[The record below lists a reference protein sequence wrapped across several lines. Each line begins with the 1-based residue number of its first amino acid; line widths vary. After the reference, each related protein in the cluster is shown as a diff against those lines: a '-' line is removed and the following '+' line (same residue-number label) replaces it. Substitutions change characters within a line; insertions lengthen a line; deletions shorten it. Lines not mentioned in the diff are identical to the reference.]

1 MLSLDFECLH
11 KELIF
16 IRLTYYYLITQ
27 AVTEFFLQ
35 LKGDLTSKKFGYVTE
50 GFIDVTAGVKSV
62 IDDTV
67 ERMRKAGA
75 VVDEISIPEQK
86 LGMNELMTDAKS
98 QGVPTIKQ
106 ITQKKYNNKV
116 KQRVYVGVL
125 KGTEFRTGLLCLD
138 HSFCVLA

>member
-1 MLSLDFECLH
+1 M
-11 KELIF
+11 
-16 IRLTYYYLITQ
+16 
-27 AVTEFFLQ
+27 
-35 LKGDLTSKKFGYVTE
+35 TE

-116 KQRVYVGVL
+116 L